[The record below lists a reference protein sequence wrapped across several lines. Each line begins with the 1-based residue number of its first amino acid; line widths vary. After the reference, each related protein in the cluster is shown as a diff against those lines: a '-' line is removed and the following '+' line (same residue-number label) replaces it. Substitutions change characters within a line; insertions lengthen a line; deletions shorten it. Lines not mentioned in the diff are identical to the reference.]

1 MSPDA
6 WEQDCLDSI
15 KNGLADSDPALVARL
30 AMFTRLA
37 SGEAMPVRDQL
48 QAASRRMVR
57 SPARRAGRMHPRL
70 GLPGTMLLVWLVT
83 TAALIAAALTSS
95 RVGPISTA
103 RGPGGRCVPA
113 RPPPPRRPSPYPD
126 DPACGARPAGSIL
139 PRLWLPKAWQA
150 PDAGSRE
157 PGSVRRWSSWTGP
170 VSRSSIRFAGLG

>member
-6 WEQDCLDSI
+6 WEQDSLDSI

-70 GLPGTMLLVWLVT
+70 GLPGTMLLVWLLA

-95 RVGPISTA
+95 RVGPHLNCTGTWGTLCA
-103 RGPGGRCVPA
+103 RASSAP
-113 RPPPPRRPSPYPD
+113 
-126 DPACGARPAGSIL
+126 
-139 PRLWLPKAWQA
+139 QA
-150 PDAGSRE
+150 AQPI
-157 PGSVRRWSSWTGP
+157 P
-170 VSRSSIRFAGLG
+170 

>member
-6 WEQDCLDSI
+6 WEQDSLDSI

-95 RVGPISTA
+95 RVGPHLNCTGTWGTLCA
-103 RGPGGRCVPA
+103 RTSSAP
-113 RPPPPRRPSPYPD
+113 
-126 DPACGARPAGSIL
+126 
-139 PRLWLPKAWQA
+139 QA
-150 PDAGSRE
+150 AQPI
-157 PGSVRRWSSWTGP
+157 P
-170 VSRSSIRFAGLG
+170 

>member
-6 WEQDCLDSI
+6 WEQDSLDSI
-15 KNGLADSDPALVARL
+15 KNGLAGSDPALVARL

-57 SPARRAGRMHPRL
+57 SPARRPGRVHQRL

-95 RVGPISTA
+95 RVGPHLNCTGTWGTLCA
-103 RGPGGRCVPA
+103 RASSAPQAAQPVP
-113 RPPPPRRPSPYPD
+113 
-126 DPACGARPAGSIL
+126 
-139 PRLWLPKAWQA
+139 
-150 PDAGSRE
+150 
-157 PGSVRRWSSWTGP
+157 
-170 VSRSSIRFAGLG
+170 